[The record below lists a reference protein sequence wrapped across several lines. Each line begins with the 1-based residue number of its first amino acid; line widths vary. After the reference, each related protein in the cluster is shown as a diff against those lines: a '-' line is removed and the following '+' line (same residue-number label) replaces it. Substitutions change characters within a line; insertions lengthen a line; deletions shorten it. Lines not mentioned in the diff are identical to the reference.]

1 MRVIA
6 IKVMIG
12 LEVHCQLN
20 TQSKLF
26 CSCEAYPQNA
36 KPNESVCEVCLGY
49 PGAKPVLNKKA
60 IDHVVGIGIAMGC
73 KINSETYFSRKTYF
87 YPDMPK
93 NFQITQYEVP
103 IASEG
108 TIEVNSSKIR
118 IRRVHLEE
126 DPARIIYANGSL
138 ETTSYVLIDYNRAG
152 VPLAEIVTEPDIG
165 SPKDARAFLE
175 KLSAI
180 LEYLKAYDQ
189 STGASLRVDANISI
203 EGGERVEIKNV
214 TGFENVEKALN
225 YEIVRQ
231 QNLVRL
237 GRKVERE
244 TRHFDEVAKT
254 TLPLRKKEFEED
266 YGYIFDPD
274 LPTIRVTAGWL
285 ESIKKTQPELPDQR
299 VLRFV
304 KDYKIGDYDAH
315 VLVYTDKNLADFY
328 ELCCRKYGKPEVVAK
343 WTMNY
348 LLKSLNWR
356 RERINNSKVR
366 IDTFVEFL
374 RLIESGKITE
384 RFAKELIKEYVD
396 TGESPA
402 MLAEKGAQE
411 LSDSDLD
418 VVVEKVLQENRKAAD
433 EFRSGKED
441 ALKFLIGRA
450 LAATQ
455 KRADPNRLRD
465 MLLKHLNASI
475 AQ

>member
-1 MRVIA
+1 
-6 IKVMIG
+6 MIG

-20 TQSKLF
+20 TESKLF
-26 CSCEAYPQNA
+26 CGDSSDHRGKE
-36 KPNESVCEVCLGY
+36 PNECTCPICLGY
-49 PGAKPVLNKKA
+49 PGSKPVINKKA
-60 IDHVVGIGIAMGC
+60 IEHGMRIAMALNC
-73 KINSETYFSRKTYF
+73 RIADEMFFSRKTYF
-87 YPDMPK
+87 YPDMSK
-93 NFQITQYEVP
+93 NYQITQYEIPLCSNGYLTVG
-103 IASEG
+103 ELK
-108 TIEVNSSKIR
+108 VR
-118 IRRVHLEE
+118 IRRVHIEE
-126 DPARIIYANGSL
+126 DPARLQHVGGDITNAEY
-138 ETTSYVLIDYNRAG
+138 TLIDYNRSGIA
-152 VPLAEIVTEPDIG
+152 LAEIVTEPDFTT
-165 SPKDARAFLE
+165 PKQARQFLE
-175 KLSAI
+175 ILLSI
-180 LEYLKAYDQ
+180 LEHLGVYD
-189 STGASLRVDANISI
+189 SEKEATIRCDANISLD
-203 EGGERVEIKNV
+203 GGERVEVKNI

-225 YEIVRQ
+225 FEIIRQ
-231 QNLVRL
+231 NGMKRMEVVVQ
-237 GRKVERE
+237 RE
-244 TRHFDEVAKT
+244 TRHFDAEAGNTKS
-254 TLPLRKKEFEED
+254 LRKKEYEED

>member
-1 MRVIA
+1 
-6 IKVMIG
+6 MIG

-20 TQSKLF
+20 TESKLF
-26 CSCEAYPQNA
+26 CGDSSDHRGRE
-36 KPNESVCEVCLGY
+36 PNECTCPICLGY
-49 PGAKPVLNKKA
+49 PGSKPVINKKA
-60 IDHVVGIGIAMGC
+60 IEHGMRIAMALNC
-73 KINSETYFSRKTYF
+73 RIADEMFFSRKTYF
-87 YPDMPK
+87 YPDMSK
-93 NFQITQYEVP
+93 NYQITQYEIPLCSNGYLTVG
-103 IASEG
+103 ELK
-108 TIEVNSSKIR
+108 VR
-118 IRRVHLEE
+118 IRRVHIEE
-126 DPARIIYANGSL
+126 DPARLQHVGGDITNAEY
-138 ETTSYVLIDYNRAG
+138 TLIDYNRSGIA
-152 VPLAEIVTEPDIG
+152 LAEIVTEPDFTT
-165 SPKDARAFLE
+165 PKQARQFLE
-175 KLSAI
+175 ILLSI
-180 LEYLKAYDQ
+180 LEHLGVYD
-189 STGASLRVDANISI
+189 SEKEATIRCDANISLD
-203 EGGERVEIKNV
+203 GGERVEVKNI

-225 YEIVRQ
+225 FEIIRQ
-231 QNLVRL
+231 NGMKRMEVVVQ
-237 GRKVERE
+237 RE
-244 TRHFDEVAKT
+244 TRHFDAEAGNTKS
-254 TLPLRKKEFEED
+254 LRKKEYEED